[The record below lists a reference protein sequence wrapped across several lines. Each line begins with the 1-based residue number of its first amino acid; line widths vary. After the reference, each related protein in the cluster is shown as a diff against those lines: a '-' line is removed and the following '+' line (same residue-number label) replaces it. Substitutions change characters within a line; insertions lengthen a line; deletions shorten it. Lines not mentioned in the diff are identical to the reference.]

1 MSAPHAEEALMS
13 ELDQASRPVADRAR
27 RRLAVCC
34 DGTWNRSDAAN
45 ITNIEKI
52 ARSVRTDPDG
62 SAGTEQLVEYV
73 SGVGVGYTVDRIL
86 GGWLGAGVFSN
97 VRAAYRFLALNY
109 ADGDEIFLFGFSRG
123 AYTARSVAGMIGA
136 IGLLNR
142 KAMVLGNFGE
152 ALARYRNSDRT
163 KNPKDARY
171 KSLEEFRKDCC
182 HTSTPITFLGVFDTV
197 GALGVPTV
205 LRTDHQFHDITLG
218 PMVRCARQALAI
230 DEHRRTFAPCLWGV
244 PDDAPTAVTMT
255 SATGETVTVPRVK
268 QVWFEG
274 VHSDVGGGYP
284 ESGLSDTT
292 LLWMTNQASAAGLV
306 FDQDLLNLFLN
317 SDRESK
323 RHKSMKVMYS
333 IANAFERV
341 RPRPEVLQ
349 DTFAHGERNLTPTP
363 VPPKT
368 THGKKPTPTSIQVR
382 LASTA
387 RAGFGRD
394 GYRPKNL
401 AAFIESHTPPDPDQ
415 DEEKVVGLPRPLGD
429 RHAGAAKTPAAAPE
443 KAQT

>member
-1 MSAPHAEEALMS
+1 MS
-13 ELDQASRPVADRAR
+13 ELDQTGKSAPDGPR
-27 RRLAVCC
+27 RRLVVCC
-34 DGTWNRSDAAN
+34 DGTWNRSDAKS
-45 ITNIEKI
+45 IKNIEKI
-52 ARSVRTDPDG
+52 ARSVQTDRQASGD
-62 SAGTEQLVEYV
+62 TEQLVEYV

-109 ADGDEIFLFGFSRG
+109 EDGDEVFLFGFSRG

-136 IGLLNR
+136 IGLLTR

-152 ALARYRNSDRT
+152 ALARYRSSDRT

-171 KSLEEFRKDCC
+171 VSLDEFRKDCC

-230 DEHRRTFAPCLWGV
+230 DEQRRTFAPCLWGV
-244 PDDAPTAVTMT
+244 PNDAPTTVTMT
-255 SATGETVTVPRVK
+255 SATGETVTVPRLK

-292 LLWMTNQASAAGLV
+292 LLWMTDQASAAGLV
-306 FDQDLLNLFLN
+306 FDQDLLDLFLN
-317 SDRESK
+317 SDQEAK
-323 RHKSMKVMYS
+323 RHKSMKVIYWF
-333 IANAFERV
+333 ANAFERV
-341 RPRPEVLQ
+341 RPRPEVIQ
-349 DTFAHGERNLTPTP
+349 DTFVHGARNLTPSP
-363 VPPKT
+363 VPPKAKD
-368 THGKKPTPTSIQVR
+368 GKMSTPTSIPVR

-387 RAGFGRD
+387 RAVFGKA
-394 GYRPKNL
+394 GYHPRNL
-401 AAFIESHTPPDPDQ
+401 STYIDAHTAPFPDQ
-415 DEEKVVGLPRPLGD
+415 DEETVVGLPRPAGEGR
-429 RHAGAAKTPAAAPE
+429 RHADPAETAAAAPE